1 MHQNTSEM
9 TSALSFTAHWGASL
23 NGPSA
28 FRAHIFPSC
37 PWVPLKAL
45 AWWAAALGA
54 GGAEH
59 WPASSFGP
67 WPNLQQRPDGCGWRT
82 EAWVG
87 VCWPCWGIDRCFV
100 RTSPG
105 RRIPGS
111 AVMCVPSLDFGPVS
125 QPKLAPWKET
135 IHYVSGDS
143 QRTSHSHRHSL
154 IPILCKV
161 TLAPLWPKGMANDI
175 KVITNDNKSINVEW

>member
-1 MHQNTSEM
+1 M

-23 NGPSA
+23 YGPSA
-28 FRAHIFPSC
+28 FRPHIFPSC

-45 AWWAAALGA
+45 AWRAAVLGA

-67 WPNLQQRPDGCGWRT
+67 WPNLRPKPDGCGWRT

-87 VCWPCWGIDRCFV
+87 VCWPHWGTDRFFV

-105 RRIPGS
+105 RRLPGS
-111 AVMCVPSLDFGPVS
+111 ACLVCASLDFSPVS

-135 IHYVSGDS
+135 IHYVSSESPEDS
-143 QRTSHSHRHSL
+143 RSHRQGL
-154 IPILCKV
+154 IPTLCQSDYSHHF
-161 TLAPLWPKGMANDI
+161 DI
-175 KVITNDNKSINVEW
+175 REWQMT